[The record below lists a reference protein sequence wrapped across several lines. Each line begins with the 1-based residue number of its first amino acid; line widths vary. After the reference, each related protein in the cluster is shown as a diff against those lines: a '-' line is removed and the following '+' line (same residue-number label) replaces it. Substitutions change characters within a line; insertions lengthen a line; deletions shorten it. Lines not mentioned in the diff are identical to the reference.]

1 MQIADLFLFFLI
13 LVADELLHQLAG
25 FVPKIVVARIH
36 LHLVVIDIHDMG
48 ANRIQ
53 KVAVMADD
61 DDGAGIIHQK
71 FFQPVDGF
79 NVQAVGGLV
88 QQHDGRPAEQS
99 LRQQY
104 LHLLAAVQR
113 RHGRGMQVHRNAQ
126 TVQKLVRLC
135 LGLPAVHLGKFTLQ
149 LSGFFTV
156 RVGKVLF
163 RIQRFFFF
171 HNVIQAAVAHDDG
184 VHNIVLV
191 VFEMVL
197 LQNAHPVVR
206 AHSHR
211 AGGRLQRAGKDAQQR
226 GLAGAVRSDDA
237 IAVAGRKFQIDVF
250 IQRAAR
256 ELQADVGYS

>member
-1 MQIADLFLFFLI
+1 
-13 LVADELLHQLAG
+13 
-25 FVPKIVVARIH
+25 
-36 LHLVVIDIHDMG
+36 MG

-126 TVQKLVRLC
+126 TVQKLVRLR

-171 HNVIQAAVAHDDG
+171 ADVIEALVAHDDG
-184 VHNIVLV
+184 IHHGIGV
-191 VFEMVL
+191 VFVL
-197 LQNAHPVVR
+197 IL
-206 AHSHR
+206 
-211 AGGRLQRAGKDAQQR
+211 
-226 GLAGAVRSDDA
+226 
-237 IAVAGRKFQIDVF
+237 F
-250 IQRAAR
+250 
-256 ELQADVGYS
+256 